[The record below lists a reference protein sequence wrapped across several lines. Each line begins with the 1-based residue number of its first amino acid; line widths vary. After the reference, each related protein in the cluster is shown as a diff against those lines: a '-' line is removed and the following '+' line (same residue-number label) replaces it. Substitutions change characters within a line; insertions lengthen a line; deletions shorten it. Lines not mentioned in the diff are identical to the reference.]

1 MKTINIKQLTVRV
14 LREVLDLLN
23 IDPALIKAI
32 IRTPPAL
39 HGGPRARR
47 WPWPRR
53 RHFDK
58 REKRAVVQLLNREI
72 RKGGAV
78 IYGGP
83 ETKAYCTAFARYLG
97 GGYAAAVNSG
107 TNAVYVA

>member
-1 MKTINIKQLTVRV
+1 MSIVRIKSLVVSVVRWSIDLVNI
-14 LREVLDLLN
+14 E
-23 IDPALIKAI
+23 PALIKAM
-32 IRTPPAL
+32 IRKPPAV

-58 REKRAVVQLLNREI
+58 REKRAVVQLLDREI

-78 IYGGP
+78 VYGGP
-83 ETKAYCTAFARYLG
+83 ETKAYCQAFADSR
-97 GGYAAAVNSG
+97 ARMRFMWR
-107 TNAVYVA
+107 

>member
-1 MKTINIKQLTVRV
+1 MK
-14 LREVLDLLN
+14 LLN
-23 IDPALIKAI
+23 SAKRPAVGIVRRALSIANIEPAVVKALV
-32 IRTPPAL
+32 RNPPPV

-47 WPWPRR
+47 MPWPRR

-58 REKRAVVQLLNREI
+58 REQRAVMQLLDREI

-83 ETKAYCTAFARYLG
+83 ETKAYCQAFEDYRG
-97 GGYAAAVNSG
+97 GGYAAPGNCG
-107 TNAVYVA
+107 PK